1 MDNLTIYNYHP
12 SSGVFLSEGEAE
24 RDQLDADNWLIPANA
39 TDKKPPKQK
48 TGYALVFKNSKW
60 QNIIDNRGTVYWLED
75 GSEHVISDI
84 GDELPEG
91 ALNEKPEVEPE
102 PLTNEQI
109 KEQRAIEYA
118 DPITGSD
125 RYFAEAA
132 RKRASGDEQGASEA
146 EQLGIE
152 RVEKIKAQ
160 YPTT

>member
-1 MDNLTIYNYHP
+1 MKALKIYNYHP

-24 RDQLDADNWLIPANA
+24 QDQLDADNWLIPANA

-48 TGYALVFKNSKW
+48 SGHALVFKNNKW

-75 GSEHVISDI
+75 GSENVISAI
-84 GDELPEG
+84 GEELPEG
-91 ALNEKPEVEPE
+91 ALTEKPVIEPE

-118 DPITGSD
+118 NPTTGSD
-125 RYFAEAA
+125 RYFLEAT
-132 RKRASGDEQGASEA
+132 RKRASGDEKGAKQA
-146 EQLGIE
+146 EQLGID
-152 RVEKIKAQ
+152 RVKQIKDQ

>member
-1 MDNLTIYNYHP
+1 MDNLTVYNYHP
-12 SSGVFLSEGEAE
+12 SNGVFLSEGEAE
-24 RDQLDADNWLIPANA
+24 QDQLDADNWLIPAHA
-39 TDKKPPKQK
+39 TDKKPPKK
-48 TGYALVFKNSKW
+48 KAGYALAFKNNKW
-60 QNIIDNRGTVYWLED
+60 QNVIDNRGTVYWLED

-84 GDELPEG
+84 GEELPEG
-91 ALNEKPEVEPE
+91 ALTEKPVIDLE

-118 DPITGSD
+118 NPTTGSD

-146 EQLGIE
+146 EQLGIARFE
-152 RVEKIKAQ
+152 EIKAQ